1 MKVLKSLSVIAMLAI
16 ILASC
21 KKDNQ
26 NNNQESRAVRYEI
39 TGNYTGKLNIVFT
52 DETGNFQ
59 TLTNVS
65 LPWNKSFTAGTG
77 MQSATLTASTT
88 STSTV
93 GVAGQ
98 TATAKLYIGTVL
110 KKTVTQTAD
119 ATGRIQFGNIIHV
132 F

>member
-1 MKVLKSLSVIAMLAI
+1 MKVLNSLYVAAFFAI
-16 ILASC
+16 ILSSC

-26 NNNQESRAVRYEI
+26 NNNQESRAIRYEI

-52 DETGNFQ
+52 DEAGNFQ
-59 TLTNVS
+59 TLTNTS

-98 TATAKLYIGTVL
+98 TATANLYIGTVL